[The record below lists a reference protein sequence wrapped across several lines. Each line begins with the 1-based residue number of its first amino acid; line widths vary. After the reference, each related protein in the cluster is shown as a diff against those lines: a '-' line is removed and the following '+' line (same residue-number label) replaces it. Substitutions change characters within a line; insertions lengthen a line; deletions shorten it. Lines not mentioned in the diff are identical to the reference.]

1 MKERYGKLVCQYSGI
16 LEIYWTQEHKYSI
29 YREIYVQD
37 VLHRE
42 LLKENIET
50 KEEAVKWCQDWPE
63 GTISSALIRKREER
77 I

>member
-16 LEIYWTQEHKYSI
+16 LEIYWTQEQKYSI
-29 YREIYVQD
+29 YRKD

-42 LLKENIET
+42 LLKENVGT

-63 GTISSALIRKREER
+63 GTISSALTKK
-77 I
+77 